1 MFRRRVI
8 REEHPET
15 GKLHNQ
21 TIRYD
26 GEWRGTIG
34 GKTRILIKVGEE
46 ELVNTLVSI
55 PLGKILHTRI
65 SISGIQ
71 TDTPIEV
78 DKQPKGA

>member
-15 GKLHNQ
+15 GKLHKQ

-26 GEWRGTIG
+26 GEWRGTIE
-34 GKTRILIKVGEE
+34 GKTRVLIKVGEE
-46 ELVNTLVSI
+46 ELVNAVVSI
-55 PLGKILHTRI
+55 PEGKILHAKI
-65 SISGIQ
+65 SMSGIQ
-71 TDTPIEV
+71 TDTPIEG